1 MHIERTVTVRVRDG
15 LHARPATH
23 FVKLAKT
30 FQSDV
35 EVERS
40 GRAAN
45 AKSSVK
51 LMLLGV
57 KEDDEILLKAD
68 GEDAAAAVDALA
80 AFVATPEA
88 GQENPNGGA
97 AAEAPAP
104 AAEPAA
110 TVATAPGGDAA
121 SPSGIP
127 ASEGTAFGPVFAF
140 FPEVI
145 ADAPRALAPDEVEPE
160 INRHRA
166 AVNATARSLFDRKA
180 APDLTAEDAAIIDA
194 LIDVARDID
203 LMNDIHAR
211 IGTGL
216 DAVTATL
223 RAGQALS
230 ASFEEMEDAYIRAR
244 AEDVRSLTRN
254 VALTL
259 LGRKEVSLADM
270 PDGAIVVADEL
281 GAWDLAKARLSS
293 IGGIVCRKGTPTSHV
308 SIMARAHGIPA
319 VVGASVDEATLKA
332 AARVAVDG
340 RTGRIW
346 VDPDAAAIAE
356 IEASIAAEREARA
369 ALDAYRALEPHT
381 RDGRRIEV
389 AANLG
394 SLREIDAAKANGAMG
409 VGLFRTEFLF
419 MERKA
424 LPSEDEQADV
434 YTRLAQAFAPHP
446 VVVRTLDVGGDKPVV
461 GINFPKEENPFLGWR
476 GVRMCLERQDVFK
489 PQLKALLRAA
499 VVGNIKV
506 MVPMIADLDE
516 IRAVRG
522 LIADCRA
529 ELEAAG
535 TPHADF
541 ELGIMMETPAA
552 ALLADAFARQV
563 SFFSIGT
570 NDLTQYI
577 MAVDRLNPRVATLNR
592 TEHPAVM
599 KAIAM
604 ICDAAKEA
612 GIWVGVCGEAA
623 SRPDLIPEFVR
634 LGVTELSMSPVSIPR
649 AKRCITEI

>member
-88 GQENPNGGA
+88 GQENPNSNGGA

-104 AAEPAA
+104 AAAVPAA
-110 TVATAPGGDAA
+110 PVSGGDAS
-121 SPSGIP
+121 SPAGIP

-145 ADAPRALAPDEVEPE
+145 ADAPRALASDEVEPE

-230 ASFEEMEDAYIRAR
+230 ASFEEMEDPYIRAR

-319 VVGASVDEATLKA
+319 VVGAGVDEATLKA
-332 AARVAVDG
+332 AARVGVDG

-346 VDPDAAAIAE
+346 IDPDAAAISA
-356 IEASIAAEREARA
+356 IEAAIAAEREARA

-522 LIADCRA
+522 LIADCKA

-649 AKRCITEI
+649 AKQCITEI

>member
-97 AAEAPAP
+97 AADAQVPAAAP
-104 AAEPAA
+104 AAP
-110 TVATAPGGDAA
+110 VATASGGDAA
-121 SPSGIP
+121 SPAGIP